1 MKKRENAREVANANP
16 PTAPHRTAPLGR
28 YDDTLLSRLNTL
40 VSTPFATISYTD
52 AVALLQA
59 EIAKDPS
66 KWEFPTVEFGTDLAT
81 EHERWI
87 TETHFE
93 GTPAFVYNYPKNIKA
108 FYMRDNDDGKT
119 VGAFDLLVPKM
130 GELTGGS
137 QREERLDVLEKKIV
151 DMGMELEE
159 YERASAE
166 RIEA

>member
-1 MKKRENAREVANANP
+1 M
-16 PTAPHRTAPLGR
+16 
-28 YDDTLLSRLNTL
+28 
-40 VSTPFATISYTD
+40 
-52 AVALLQA
+52 LQA
-59 EIAKDPS
+59 EIAKDAS